1 MNFGTYLPGKF
12 LGSTLIVANLSE
24 CEQIIELSVDSAS
37 YKYKKEDLIKQY
49 PDVKKVTKEK
59 LNQKDLKSK
68 DHVIPFCVNAND
80 KLKTSMVNSEV
91 KYESWYIENPISK
104 ELTKRI
110 TLKLGPRAEQDFI
123 IVIKSPQAKKDEDMM
138 SMINVGLLTYG
149 NE

>member
-1 MNFGTYLPGKF
+1 MNFGTFLPGKF
-12 LGSTLIVANLSE
+12 LGSTLIVANMSE
-24 CEQIIELSVDSAS
+24 CEQIIELSVDSSS
-37 YKYKKEDLIKQY
+37 YKYQKSQIIDQF

-59 LNQKDLKSK
+59 LNENPSKSK
-68 DHVIPFCVNAND
+68 DHIIPFCISKND
-80 KLKTSMVNSEV
+80 EKPSMVNSEV

-123 IVIKSPQAKKDEDMM
+123 IVIKSPQAKKHEDMM
-138 SMINVGLLTYG
+138 SMINIGLLTYG

>member
-1 MNFGTYLPGKF
+1 M
-12 LGSTLIVANLSE
+12 
-24 CEQIIELSVDSAS
+24 
-37 YKYKKEDLIKQY
+37 
-49 PDVKKVTKEK
+49 
-59 LNQKDLKSK
+59 KSK

-80 KLKTSMVNSEV
+80 KFKPSMVNSEV

-123 IVIKSPQAKKDEDMM
+123 IVIKSPQAKKDEDML
-138 SMINVGLLTYG
+138 SMVNVGLLTYG